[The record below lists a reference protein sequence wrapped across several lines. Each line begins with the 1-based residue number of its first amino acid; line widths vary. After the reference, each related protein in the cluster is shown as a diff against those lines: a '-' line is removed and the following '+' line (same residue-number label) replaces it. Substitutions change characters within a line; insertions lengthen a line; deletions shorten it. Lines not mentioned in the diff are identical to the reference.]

1 MVIRLLVSALLAYI
15 VMGVATLFVVTDVN
29 GRPHKKQIENRG
41 PLVLPSAAY
50 RRSHKNYLR
59 RAGAAGTI
67 ASIIVVVGFLII
79 SHPSTTTGAK
89 YALGHEKVNKIT
101 VTWQAPSGAAL
112 LHYKL
117 SQGHTT
123 CNVLAKAAGTYS
135 CSLKVRAGYNYQISL
150 TACVPVETHQ
160 ARLKKTNLSLCSP
173 VGSAGH
179 YR

>member
-101 VTWQAPSGAAL
+101 VTWHLGLHFYITNSPKGTRPAMSWPKLRGRTPAP
-112 LHYKL
+112 
-117 SQGHTT
+117 
-123 CNVLAKAAGTYS
+123 
-135 CSLKVRAGYNYQISL
+135 
-150 TACVPVETHQ
+150 
-160 ARLKKTNLSLCSP
+160 
-173 VGSAGH
+173 
-179 YR
+179 